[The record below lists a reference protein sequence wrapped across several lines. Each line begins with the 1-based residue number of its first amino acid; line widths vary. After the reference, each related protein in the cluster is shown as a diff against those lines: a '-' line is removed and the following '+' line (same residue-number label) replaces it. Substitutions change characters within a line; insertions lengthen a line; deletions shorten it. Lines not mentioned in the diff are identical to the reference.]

1 MRWLGQILWLGCAVA
16 SSSSRLR
23 CRGVHG
29 TQDTAWGRVCHESA
43 RTGETAWP
51 SGALRLRGGGRA
63 YKERKDAGAHNRRE
77 MFKAA
82 AEGDVARLRLY
93 LTRSRVL
100 PNARD
105 NDKWTAVHWAAF
117 NNHPAVIVELK
128 KHGAN
133 ISAVDSFGASPLH
146 FAASSGHQAAIRALC
161 SAGASLHTRDNN
173 KRTPIGVA
181 VSFQQEWAAE
191 YLKRTLIRKWL
202 PLPLSVQKTWR
213 RRMEKDRLT
222 EPEIERL
229 SQACKPRRA
238 VAILLGRPLDDVSRK
253 MLL

>member
-1 MRWLGQILWLGCAVA
+1 MAVRWLGQILLLGCAVA
-16 SSSSRLR
+16 SSSRFL
-23 CRGVHG
+23 CRGVNRKE
-29 TQDTAWGRVCHESA
+29 DIAWEIVCRPRA
-43 RTGETAWP
+43 RTGETVRLP
-51 SGALRLRGGGRA
+51 GALRLRGGGRA

-77 MFKAA
+77 MLKAA

-105 NDKWTAVHWAAF
+105 NDKWTAAHWAAF
-117 NNHPAVIVELK
+117 NNHPAVILELK
-128 KHGAN
+128 NHGAN
-133 ISAVDSFGASPLH
+133 ISAVDSFGATPLH
-146 FAASSGHQAAIRALC
+146 FAASRGNQAAIRALC

-202 PLPLSVQKTWR
+202 ALPLAVQKTWR

-222 EPEIERL
+222 QPEIGRL
-229 SQACKPRRA
+229 AQACKPRRA
-238 VAILLGRPLDDVSRK
+238 VGILLGRALDARK